1 MKYPYLLLDADNTV
15 FDFDAGNRHAFH
27 EVCAR
32 YDIPDTEESFQCYE
46 RCNNAMWAAFDRG
59 ECTKDFLVVERF
71 RRFLKEMGLDRD
83 AARCNE
89 LHLQVLGQNTL
100 LLPHALEVCRGLSR
114 EHRLYIVTNA
124 VAAVQRSR
132 LAGSA
137 IAPYI
142 TGAFISEEAGAS
154 KPSAAYFDYV
164 FSRRLKLVVH
174 VGGDDEIVLVPHQLQ
189 QVIVHRLGRWRVAV
203 EPDIAAPEGPAL
215 LLRGEGVEPVG
226 VHIVKAVLLLKV
238 GEVPFKPLPV
248 IGEAR
253 RRGQPGPGADDHG
266 VAVRQGLPQPVSG
279 TGAGGK
285 FRCPGL

>member
-1 MKYPYLLLDADNTV
+1 MKYLAKKFGSLFLTLLLVSFLSFFAFSVIPGDA
-15 FDFDAGNRHAFH
+15 AKSQLG
-27 EVCAR
+27 
-32 YDIPDTEESFQCYE
+32 TEATPE
-46 RCNNAMWAAFDRG
+46 RIEA
-59 ECTKDFLVVERF
+59 LQ
-71 RRFLKEMGLDRD
+71 KEMGLDRD

-164 FSRRLKLVVH
+164 FSRIDGITRENCLLV
-174 VGGDDEIVLVPHQLQ
+174 GDSLSS
-189 QVIVHRLGRWRVAV
+189 
-203 EPDIAAPEGPAL
+203 DI
-215 LLRGEGVEPVG
+215 RG
-226 VHIVKAVLLLKV
+226 ANNY
-238 GEVPFKPLPV
+238 
-248 IGEAR
+248 
-253 RRGQPGPGADDHG
+253 
-266 VAVRQGLPQPVSG
+266 GLPCCWYNPKEAARPEDLRIDYEILDLRQLYDLV
-279 TGAGGK
+279 
-285 FRCPGL
+285 

>member
-1 MKYPYLLLDADNTV
+1 MKFSYLLFDADDTL
-15 FDFDAGNRHAFH
+15 FDFPKASARAFSAMCRSNG
-27 EVCAR
+27 V
-32 YDIPDTEESFQCYE
+32 PDTLDTRAIYHRINQKL
-46 RCNNAMWAAFDRG
+46 WAAFDRG

-142 TGAFISEEAGAS
+142 TGAFISEEARAS

-164 FSRRLKLVVH
+164 FSRIDGITRENCLLV
-174 VGGDDEIVLVPHQLQ
+174 GDSLSS
-189 QVIVHRLGRWRVAV
+189 
-203 EPDIAAPEGPAL
+203 DI
-215 LLRGEGVEPVG
+215 RG
-226 VHIVKAVLLLKV
+226 ANNY
-238 GEVPFKPLPV
+238 
-248 IGEAR
+248 
-253 RRGQPGPGADDHG
+253 
-266 VAVRQGLPQPVSG
+266 GLPCCWYNPKEAAQPEDLRIDYEIRDLRQLYDLV
-279 TGAGGK
+279 
-285 FRCPGL
+285 